1 MRSTWTSSTSPL
13 LHRVNSSSFP
23 QPDLPPVSPPA
34 SVNGEETLPQPGCGW
49 EFEIVPEEHMRQ
61 KEHEV
66 AARFQRY
73 GRFGMR
79 LEEARLPTPEH
90 YRTAY
95 DELVEAITPS
105 PSPESVAD
113 STRDSRKVIETG
125 RNLKRK
131 GTTNAD
137 ADGHSGTTGI
147 PSTYIY
153 ILPALFYIET
163 SPQSLASGWKPSDYH
178 LERRISP
185 SVWCRL

>member
-1 MRSTWTSSTSPL
+1 
-13 LHRVNSSSFP
+13 
-23 QPDLPPVSPPA
+23 
-34 SVNGEETLPQPGCGW
+34 
-49 EFEIVPEEHMRQ
+49 MRQ

-131 GTTNAD
+131 GTTNAGMYHAIQARLRYL
-137 ADGHSGTTGI
+137 ADDFS
-147 PSTYIY
+147 
-153 ILPALFYIET
+153 AC
-163 SPQSLASGWKPSDYH
+163 SPQLLSL
-178 LERRISP
+178 
-185 SVWCRL
+185 